1 MSWRYQNKNKK
12 NYQYTNKFDKVWKEG
27 NNYYQKKY
35 NNKYNQYNQY
45 SNYNNDNDYYNYNNY
60 SNEYNNYNN
69 NYYNYN
75 NYNSYYN
82 YYNNY
87 NYYQKGRYPFRKYY
101 REIEVGAK
109 NEIDEK
115 FVEELKKIGYF
126 IREVKG
132 DGNCLFRSVSEQI
145 EENENN
151 YEEYRKKCVEYMKEN
166 KDTFIPFLEEDEPFD
181 TYIEKI
187 AKNGE
192 WGGNLEI
199 YALSMALKSNFYIYI
214 HEQPIYVVKNW
225 EEPEKNIMLTYHN
238 GKHYNSLRKLEEKT
252 DEDKEKE
259 IKKEE
264 NKKDN
269 KNEKEENENNNDQNE
284 NGKEEN
290 KDNKDKN
297 ENGKKESED
306 HKEKESQDNKEKDG
320 VVGEEADKKGKE
332 EKAKKKDDIND
343 LMNKVKHLNI

>member
-1 MSWRYQNKNKK
+1 MSWKYQNKSNK
-12 NYQYTNKFDKVWKEG
+12 YSQYNKFDKDWKEG
-27 NNYYQKKY
+27 NNYHSKK
-35 NNKYNQYNQY
+35 NNKYNQYNHY
-45 SNYNNDNDYYNYNNY
+45 YKGNNNYNYINYYNTYNNVNNNKYYNDYYNYSNN
-60 SNEYNNYNN
+60 YNNYNN
-69 NYYNYN
+69 NYYDN
-75 NYNSYYN
+75 NNNFNSYYN
-82 YYNNY
+82 YFNF
-87 NYYQKGRYPFRKYY
+87 YQKGRYPFRKYY
-101 REIEVGAK
+101 REVEVGER

-132 DGNCLFRSVSEQI
+132 DGNCLFRAVSEQI

-151 YEEYRKKCVEYMKEN
+151 YEEYRRKCIEYMKVN

-187 AKNGE
+187 AKSGE

-238 GKHYNSLRKLEEKT
+238 GKHYNSLRKLEEKNN
-252 DEDKEKE
+252 EDKEKE
-259 IKKEE
+259 LKREE
-264 NKKDN
+264 NKNDN
-269 KNEKEENENNNDQNE
+269 KKEKENEDIKEKNDNE
-284 NGKEEN
+284 
-290 KDNKDKN
+290 
-297 ENGKKESED
+297 KKESENNEE
-306 HKEKESQDNKEKDG
+306 KNKNKENEKEDNKEKDEATK
-320 VVGEEADKKGKE
+320 EEIEKKEKGKNNN
-332 EKAKKKDDIND
+332 DIND